1 MAQPTRDAQR
11 ATEFEALLEPILA
24 GAYGLA
30 LQLTRNRADAED
42 LVQEAALLAFRG
54 FEGFERGTNFR
65 AWFFRILTNTF
76 LSGRRKRRPEAEAV
90 PFEDVP
96 VAYMQRQAREIASAE
111 QAGDLVRA
119 VLGKL
124 ETEEVTA
131 AIEALP
137 EEFRLVAALY
147 FVRDSSYQEI
157 SEILGIPVG
166 TVRSRLHRGRRLLQ
180 KRLWQIAQDHG
191 LVAGAAPG
199 EGRTG

>member
-1 MAQPTRDAQR
+1 MAQPARG
-11 ATEFEALLEPILA
+11 TEGASEFQALLEPILA

-30 LQLTRNRADAED
+30 LHLTRNRADAED
-42 LVQEAALLAFRG
+42 LVQDAALLAFRG

-65 AWFFRILTNTF
+65 AWFFRIVTNTF
-76 LSGRRKRRPEAEAV
+76 LSGRRRRRPEEQAV
-90 PFEDVP
+90 PLEDVP
-96 VAYMQRQAREIASAE
+96 VAYMQRRAREIASAE
-111 QAGDLVRA
+111 QAGDLVRG

-124 ETEEVTA
+124 ETEEVAA

-137 EEFRLVAALY
+137 EEFRVVAALY

-157 SEILGIPVG
+157 AEILGIPVG

-191 LVAGAAPG
+191 LVAAAAPG